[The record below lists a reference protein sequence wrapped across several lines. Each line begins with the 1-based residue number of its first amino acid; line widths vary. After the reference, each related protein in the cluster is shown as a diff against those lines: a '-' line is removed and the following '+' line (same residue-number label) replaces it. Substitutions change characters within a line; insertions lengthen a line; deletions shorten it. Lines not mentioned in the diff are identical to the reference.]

1 MTPDLH
7 RERAYFLAHQQTL
20 SQLYAGRIVIIK
32 GDVVLATFDDT
43 GWAAP
48 TARKRY
54 GGGSYFVQKVEG
66 SAPAPSAVGSDA

>member
-20 SQLYAGRIVIIK
+20 SQLYAGRFVIIK
-32 GDVVLATFDDT
+32 GDVVLATYDES
-43 GWAAP
+43 GWATP

-54 GGGSYFVQKVEG
+54 GGGSYFVQKVD
-66 SAPAPSAVGSDA
+66 SPSPAPNAVSDA